1 MKNFI
6 QKMTR
11 IVGLA
16 IALVLLVNTFYVP
29 EVSAAQNA
37 ILTIYPVLTT
47 SDNRVAVTLC
57 VTYQESTGIFTGASV
72 QRVGF
77 TSDVSNLLVESPVLS
92 ADKKTLSV
100 KVSYEYTSWFKTQ
113 RVEEYLIKNA
123 P

>member
-6 QKMTR
+6 RKMTR
-11 IVGLA
+11 IVGLT

-47 SDNRVAVTLC
+47 SDNRVEVTLC

-72 QRVGF
+72 QRVGA
-77 TSDVSNLLVESPVLS
+77 TTDVSNLLVESPVLS

-100 KVSYEYTSWFKTQ
+100 EVSYDYTSWFTTR
-113 RVEEYLIKNA
+113 RVVEYLVKNA